1 MTTCI
6 SGAHGGGQGPL
17 NPLKVGLQKLVSDQ
31 DGAGYSAWLLCK
43 SCLCSLP
50 LIHLCSFCLFL
61 PSPAS
66 QRPVAWMRSAT
77 CFPYDISLEGLPF
90 ILFYFKISILCREE
104 LYIQCNVNE
113 EPYKSQGYFSSS
125 PRPSRNIQ
133 MGVQHPTTGLPTSL
147 VFLDALGWIN
157 FWESLAGEWMVS
169 GSLAFTVTRPVA
181 FPLLLWHSRC
191 LWT

>member
-1 MTTCI
+1 MCFDYMYFWCPWRWAGTAEPLESGVTEACERPGWCWVLSLAPLQELPVLFTIDPSLQLLLI
-6 SGAHGGGQGPL
+6 SSFPSITA
-17 NPLKVGLQKLVSDQ
+17 
-31 DGAGYSAWLLCK
+31 
-43 SCLCSLP
+43 SCC
-50 LIHLCSFCLFL
+50 
-61 PSPAS
+61 
-66 QRPVAWMRSAT
+66 MD
-77 CFPYDISLEGLPF
+77 DISLEGLPF